1 MRRVWAAIVVAL
13 VILASGEPALAQDP
27 TPPAFSSYT
36 ITLPSGGVAV
46 VEATLTYGDIFV
58 GAALL
63 LVATIVLWGY
73 VRDVAQMMVKK

>member
-13 VILASGEPALAQDP
+13 IILAGGEPALAQDP
-27 TPPAFSSYT
+27 TPPAFTSYQ

-46 VEATLTYGDIFV
+46 VEATITYGEIFV